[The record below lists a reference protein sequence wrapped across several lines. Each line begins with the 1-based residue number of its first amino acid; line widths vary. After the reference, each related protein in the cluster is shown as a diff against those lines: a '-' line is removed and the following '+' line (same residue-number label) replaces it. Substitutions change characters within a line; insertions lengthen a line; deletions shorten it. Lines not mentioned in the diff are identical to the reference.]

1 VLGFYELGLRIRL
14 DLLSAIMF
22 ALIAGVGAVVLR
34 YSRNYLDGDRRHGEF
49 VGRLCFTLA
58 AVLMLVTAGNLLQLA
73 LAWVVT
79 SLSLQRL
86 LTFYRERP
94 RARIA
99 ARKKFVVARLGDLC
113 LLGGCLLVATVLSTQ
128 DIAALSTRARALAE
142 AGDVPPLLHGG
153 VLLLAVA
160 AMLKSAQFPTHGWL
174 LEVMETPTPVSAL
187 LHAGIVNAG
196 GFLLVRLADLVVLSP
211 PVMLLL
217 TGVGACT
224 ALFGSVVM
232 LTQTRVKGS
241 LAHSTVAQMGFMI
254 FECGIGAFPLA
265 VLHLVAHSFYKAHAF
280 LASGSTVELLTAGAQ
295 LTPQAEVPRLAP
307 GSATLLLVALLGVS
321 LSPLWIGVPLGMA
334 PATATLVAIALAGAL
349 YAGVRAVVQ
358 QPGAGALFRIALMLA
373 AALGVY
379 LWLETSSHRLLSGL
393 VPPPPEAGPLPLAA
407 MALSAAA
414 LALVTFL
421 QLLLPSLTRSPRVAA
436 AYVHLRHGLYLNLA
450 FDRLVGALQRPT
462 DDPTRLTPETRA

>member
-1 VLGFYELGLRIRL
+1 
-14 DLLSAIMF
+14 
-22 ALIAGVGAVVLR
+22 
-34 YSRNYLDGDRRHGEF
+34 RNYLDGDRRHGEF

-58 AVLMLVTAGNLLQLA
+58 AVLLLVTAGNLFQLA

-99 ARKKFVVARLGDLC
+99 ARKKFLVARLGDLC
-113 LLGGCLLVATVLSTQ
+113 LLGGCLLVATVLATQ
-128 DIAALSTRARALAE
+128 DIAALSTRARALAG
-142 AGDVPPLLHGG
+142 AGDVPPLLHAG
-153 VLLLAVA
+153 VLLLAIA

-211 PVMLLL
+211 AVMLLL
-217 TGVGACT
+217 TAVGVFT
-224 ALFGSVVM
+224 ALFASVVM

-265 VLHLVAHSFYKAHAF
+265 VLHLVAHSLYKAHAF
-280 LASGSTVELLTAGAQ
+280 LASGSTVELLTTGAQ
-295 LTPQAEVPRLAP
+295 LAPQAAAPRLTPAR
-307 GSATLLLVALLGVS
+307 ATLLLAGLMGVS
-321 LSPLWIGVPLGMA
+321 LSPLWIGVPLGIT
-334 PATATLVAIALAGAL
+334 PATATLISIALSGAL
-349 YAGVRAVVQ
+349 YVGVRAVVQ
-358 QPGAGALFRIALMLA
+358 QPGAGALLRIALMLA

-379 LWLETSSHRLLSGL
+379 LWLETGSHRLLSGL
-393 VPPPPEAGPLPLAA
+393 VPPPPEAGPLGLAA

-414 LALVTFL
+414 LSLLTFL
-421 QLLLPSLTRSPRVAA
+421 QLLLPSLSQSPRVAA
-436 AYVHLRHGLYLNLA
+436 AYVHLRHGLYLNLT
-450 FDRLVGALQRPT
+450 FDRLVGALRRPAA
-462 DDPTRLTPETRA
+462 DPTRLTPETRA